1 MIPLE
6 EITTRWTA
14 GETISEIARVTVAG
28 AEREPPVSRQ
38 AISTRLIRAG
48 FSPAERRAQAK
59 AMSSDATPYQ
69 ESRAESVSSRVER
82 RERARREL
90 EALAVELGV
99 SPMRA
104 AETERGREVCRGFSA
119 RHIARLV

>member
-1 MIPLE
+1 M
-6 EITTRWTA
+6 TTEL
-14 GETISEIARVTVAG
+14 ETIIEQWQSGESITDIARDFG
-28 AEREPPVSRQ
+28 CSRQ
-38 AISTRLIRAG
+38 AISQRLIRAG

-59 AMSSDATPYQ
+59 AMSPDATPYQ

-104 AETERGREVCRGFSA
+104 AETERGREVCAPFSA
-119 RHIARLV
+119 LRIARLIVSK